1 MSFLG
6 TIAELAG
13 RVPLTNNV
21 TPLVSTPPAPE
32 PQEYVDARI
41 EARDLCRNLGLDVG
55 NEHWDQASIGDFI
68 RLAYAQGFIACEKRL
83 SSPDTADAIAL
94 AIEHPERI
102 CTDPGYITGTS
113 ALCWQVIAVQHAAV
127 YGVPK

>member
-1 MSFLG
+1 MSLLSALNKFP
-6 TIAELAG
+6 ISKAA
-13 RVPLTNNV
+13 
-21 TPLVSTPPAPE
+21 STSADE
-32 PQEYVDARI
+32 TQEYVDART
-41 EARDLCRNLGLDVG
+41 EARELCRNLGLDVE
-55 NEHWDQASIGDFI
+55 NMHWEVASVSDFI
-68 RLAYAQGFIACEKRL
+68 RLAYAQGFIACEKKL

-113 ALCWQVIAVQHAAV
+113 ALRWQVIAVQQAAV